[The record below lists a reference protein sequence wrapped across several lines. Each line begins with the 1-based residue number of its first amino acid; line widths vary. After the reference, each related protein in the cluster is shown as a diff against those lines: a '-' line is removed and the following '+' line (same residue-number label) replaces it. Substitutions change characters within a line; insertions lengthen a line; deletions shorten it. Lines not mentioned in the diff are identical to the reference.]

1 MLFWV
6 LVVIAWIVQLVFMW
20 SRVMK
25 IQYKPYLLSAL
36 LMLSVAG
43 CADEMHRDIPRGPWK
58 TESKRHS
65 FFETLSVS
73 GSHHDGKKLRTLVA
87 QATYKTPIYA
97 RVMFNEPDTQ
107 AGSVHQR
114 VQTLRAQLTKLGVA
128 PHRIETQFLDP
139 ASAATQSA
147 HQKHLLT
154 VILDQYEVIPPTC
167 PGWRE
172 YMDGFS
178 PPEGEAQFGCI
189 SERNFAAMVAEPR
202 DIFEAQQMDG
212 PDGKRSANQIDAYRS
227 GRQKTLKIESSKAG
241 EQAIQAGS
249 NSNAVSLGAN

>member
-1 MLFWV
+1 
-6 LVVIAWIVQLVFMW
+6 
-20 SRVMK
+20 MK
-25 IQYKPYLLSAL
+25 IQYKTYILSTL
-36 LMLSVAG
+36 LMLSVSG
-43 CADEMHRDIPRGPWK
+43 CADEMHREIPRGPWK

-73 GSHHDGKKLRTLVA
+73 QSGHDSKKLRTLIA

-97 RVMFNEPDTQ
+97 RLMFNEPETQ
-107 AGSVHQR
+107 TGSVNKR
-114 VQTLRAQLTKLGVA
+114 VQALRAQLTKLGVA

-147 HQKHLLT
+147 HQRHLLT

-189 SERNFAAMVAEPR
+189 SERNLAAMVTEPR
-202 DIFEAQQMDG
+202 DIFEAQQLDNA
-212 PDGKRSANQIDAYRS
+212 DGKRSANQIEAYRR
-227 GRQKTLKIESSKAG
+227 GKQKTLKIESSKAG
-241 EQAIQAGS
+241 EQGIQSA
-249 NSNAVSLGAN
+249 SNADAGAFGGTGSGGY